1 MKTTPQVKKIIR
13 QSLKLTR
20 IKQRFLNRKNAHRF
34 MLRHGQQTIQQKII
48 NFKNLKSSVKREN
61 VETLPVIQLTSNI
74 QNNHIIIYFHGGAF
88 VQGCTAY
95 HLKFMDNLV
104 QSTNMT
110 LLCPLYSRLP
120 VSNAS
125 YTLHE
130 LTGMVKQV
138 IDLNPLSISLM
149 GDSAGGWLALSL
161 AQIMRDQFQTSPAH
175 LFLLSPWLDLTMNKV
190 DPDLEHRDVIL
201 SYEGLR
207 YLGQQFNPNQNVG
220 YRFNDSLHHL
230 GQIHLFVT
238 DHELFYDQ
246 VIEFQTQAKFQ
257 NINTNVYFDEELFH
271 DYMLF
276 PLPESKEV
284 LKKIIHELK
293 TLTSVK

>member
-20 IKQRFLNRKNAHRF
+20 IKQRFLNRKNTHRF

-48 NFKNLKSSVKREN
+48 NFKNLKSFVKREN

-88 VQGCTAY
+88 VQGCTSY
-95 HLKFMDNLV
+95 HLKFMDDLV
-104 QSTNMT
+104 QSTDMM

-120 VSNAS
+120 VSDAS
-125 YTLHE
+125 QTLHE
-130 LTGMVKQV
+130 LTIMMKQV
-138 IDLNPLSISLM
+138 IDLIPLSISLV
-149 GDSAGGWLALSL
+149 GDSAGGWLTLSL

-190 DPDLEHRDVIL
+190 NPDLENKDVIL
-201 SYEGLR
+201 SYDGLR
-207 YLGQQFNPNQNVG
+207 YLGEQFNLHHSVG
-220 YRFNDSLHHL
+220 YQFNDSLRQL
-230 GQIHLFVT
+230 GKIHLFVT
-238 DHELFYDQ
+238 NHELFYDQ
-246 VIEFQTQAKFQ
+246 VIEFQTQAMHQ
-257 NINTNVYFDEELFH
+257 NIITNIHIDEALFH